1 MQKIS
6 EYDAVAAAISKYIE
20 GIATSNTKLLR
31 EVLHPEATMSGHFP
45 VPDRPGTKAFA
56 ILPAADALCSYLES
70 VPPVSETSP
79 NFQGRIVAIDLYDTV
94 ASVTIAERNLEGEDF
109 VTYFHVHKVDGRWV
123 IASKATYGR
132 PTKGS

>member
-1 MQKIS
+1 MQKVS
-6 EYDAVAAAISKYIE
+6 DYDAVAAAISMYID

-31 EVLHPEATMSGHFP
+31 DVFHPAATMSGHFP
-45 VPDRPGTKAFA
+45 VPDRPGAKAFA
-56 ILPAADALCSYLES
+56 IVPAADAICSYLES

-79 NFQGRIVAIDLYDTV
+79 NFQGRIVAIDLHDTV

-109 VTYFHVHKVDGRWV
+109 VTYFHVHKVEGRWV

-132 PTKGS
+132 PAK